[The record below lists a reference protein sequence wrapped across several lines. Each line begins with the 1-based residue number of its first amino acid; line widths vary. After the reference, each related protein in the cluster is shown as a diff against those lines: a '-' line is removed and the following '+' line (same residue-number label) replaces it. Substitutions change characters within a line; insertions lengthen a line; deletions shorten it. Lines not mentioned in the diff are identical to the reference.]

1 MTNWLMNETSQ
12 TALQGPRSGNGAV
25 QPEQQE
31 YLTKL
36 RGIRI
41 VSLTSYTGSGG
52 IKYSWELSSKG
63 KSLLQSSEELAQL
76 WQEGKLKE
84 LYEEIQR
91 RESAFN

>member
-1 MTNWLMNETSQ
+1 MTQWMMNGTSQ
-12 TALQGPRSGNGAV
+12 TALQGPQSGKGNG
-25 QPEQQE
+25 QQE

-36 RGIRI
+36 REIRI
-41 VSLTSYTGSGG
+41 VSLASYTGSGG

-84 LYEEIQR
+84 LYEEIKR
-91 RESAFN
+91 RESGFN